1 MKRGFV
7 FEVQDGSGVLRG
19 VRRHTKV
26 MSLRAG
32 KRYLLVPPSVVTPK
46 VWVTG
51 EFVDV
56 KGSSVRFKG
65 LNGYPDTILRLTR
78 DSDGYYPF
86 PAKELLGSDKFVET
100 TH

>member
-7 FEVQDGSGVLRG
+7 FEVQDGLGVLRG

-26 MSLRAG
+26 MSLHTGR
-32 KRYLLVPPSVVTPK
+32 RYLLVPPSVATPK
-46 VWVTG
+46 IWVTG

-56 KGSSVRFKG
+56 VEGSVRFKG
-65 LNGYPDTILRLTR
+65 LNGYPDTILRLRR

-86 PAKELLGSDKFVET
+86 PARELLSSEKFVET